1 MTGCDSED
9 SGMGDP
15 PPEPDPVTITINNI
29 GASAWEVTNVDGASI
44 GDISDGTS
52 ENPALTLT
60 VGTRYR
66 FENNGGVNNHPLGF
80 QDANADYLLR
90 QESGETGSLEGD
102 SGINYVEDDD
112 GVTFTYTQALAD
124 DVATYICTFHSSMV
138 GDIQTN

>member
-44 GDISDGTS
+44 GDISDGAS

-66 FENNGGVNNHPLGF
+66 FVNNGGINAHPLGF
-80 QDANADYLLR
+80 QDASSDYLLR
-90 QESGETGSLEGD
+90 QDGMGSLEED
-102 SGINYVEDDD
+102 SGINYTEDDA
-112 GVTFTYTQALAD
+112 GVTFTYTQTMAD
-124 DVATYICTFHSSMV
+124 VVATYICTFHSSME
-138 GDIQTN
+138 GDIRTN